1 MEIWLRGYCLA
12 RDLPES
18 ERVPEGFW
26 LEVAKPQQAGRFIL
40 RKFDPAAIEAL
51 INRITEPA
59 VYIEFPGTAAQAS
72 PLLPHGWSL
81 RDDAYL
87 MERSFPLA
95 AMPNAT
101 EVDGYIF
108 TERSRAK
115 GLEVDVR
122 TTGGAV
128 MAHGCY
134 AEFDGVAVFDQIA
147 TEPAHQH
154 HGIGRAIL
162 TRLSAHAT
170 SRAIPK
176 GLLVATEAG
185 RGLYTAAG
193 WTEVSPIIS
202 MISSV

>member
-122 TTGGAV
+122 RRPAVVVGFVADEQVVNIDALEEPKKRKRKPKLLRPDQEPSDDGA
-128 MAHGCY
+128 
-134 AEFDGVAVFDQIA
+134 AEPGSGA
-147 TEPAHQH
+147 
-154 HGIGRAIL
+154 
-162 TRLSAHAT
+162 
-170 SRAIPK
+170 
-176 GLLVATEAG
+176 
-185 RGLYTAAG
+185 
-193 WTEVSPIIS
+193 
-202 MISSV
+202 